1 MQITQL
7 KTQIT
12 MNSCRRVNLAST
24 LRFFLAVT
32 GWGGEARGAEVG
44 THVITLESK
53 FHPAE
58 MSRMIAS
65 VSAISTSNQVLNS
78 LQAGFYERIIS
89 SMKKPSGNPI
99 QGAGISWMI
108 SGNLSQLAIRT
119 PFTQSLTKPSTSTG
133 FETINVENESH
144 VAIHIVEV
152 AASTPSPHHII
163 ARVAN
168 SGIDTTTSAG
178 ELITTM
184 IQGKLSSLI
193 DTFYSASVIHTSNAF
208 MMPPARPVAPE
219 GATAFPIV
227 PHAPHYLRK

>member
-1 MQITQL
+1 MQTTQL

-12 MNSCRRVNLAST
+12 VNSCRRVNLAST

-32 GWGGEARGAEVG
+32 GWGAEARGAEVC
-44 THVITLESK
+44 THVNTLESK

-108 SGNLSQLAIRT
+108 SGNLSQLAIPT

-133 FETINVENESH
+133 SETINVETESH
-144 VAIHIVEV
+144 VAIRTVEV
-152 AASTPSPHHII
+152 AASTSSPHHII

-168 SGIDTTTSAG
+168 SGMDTTTSAG

-193 DTFYSASVIHTSNAF
+193 DSFYSASVTPKSDAF

-227 PHAPHYLRK
+227 PHAPHYLKK